1 MKFCS
6 VFTQSPLIGGVQ
18 IMTFSLE
25 NDVQEGD
32 KVYNNVQQ
40 FCRRVQIHTT
50 SSYEFFLPFF
60 SIIYILLISILVHA
74 TIKVFRPFPFR

>member
-18 IMTFSLE
+18 IMTFFLA

-32 KVYNNVQQ
+32 KVYNNVQKC
-40 FCRRVQIHTT
+40 CRRVQIHMT
-50 SSYEFFLPFF
+50 SSYEFFYLF
-60 SIIYILLISILVHA
+60 SIIYILLISILGHA
-74 TIKVFRPFPFR
+74 TVQVFRPIPFR